1 MNGSNEVVSKTSI
14 QCQTT
19 RKLVALICV
28 FVVFQTFTRFV
39 ETGRVAKCASGKY
52 KGKLVAIVNVID
64 QNRVLIDGPLT
75 GVPRQQYPVNHLHLT
90 KYRVKFPYTAKS
102 KVVRKALEA
111 FNLKEKFAST
121 RWQERSAAKAKRC
134 NLSDFDRFKLR
145 LARSER
151 NRIVSTQYKKLK
163 KEVVNNGMLFGKPVK
178 GTKPLPKRRNPIP
191 KKEGKKKR
199 VRKNKKVPAKK

>member
-1 MNGSNEVVSKTSI
+1 
-14 QCQTT
+14 
-19 RKLVALICV
+19 L
-28 FVVFQTFTRFV
+28 QTFTRFV

-64 QNRVLIDGPLT
+64 QNRVLIDGPTT

-111 FNLKEKFAST
+111 YNLKEKFSST
-121 RWQERSAAKAKRC
+121 RWQERAAAKAKRC

-151 NRIVSTQYKKLK
+151 NRIVSAQYKKLK

-178 GTKPLPKRRNPIP
+178 GTKPLPKRRNPIA

-199 VRKNKKVPAKK
+199 VRKNKKAPAKK